1 MPRIAL
7 ATYAAYPN
15 LPADDQVLQQAL
27 THRGAHAPA
36 VCWDAKVDWAAF
48 DAVVVRSCWDYHLR
62 HEEFLAWI
70 ARVER
75 GGPVLHNAPAILRWN
90 SDKRYLRDLERAGV
104 AVVHTRWSDET
115 PSPPRLSAVLAEEG
129 WDEVVIKPAVSA
141 SANDTWRVPA
151 ERAGEWEARYQEMAR
166 RGPTLIQPFVS
177 EVEREG
183 EWSLVF
189 IGGEFSHSMLK
200 RPAPGDFRVQTE
212 WGGSQ
217 EFRAAEGVVVRSARD
232 VLRSIPGGHVP
243 SYARV
248 DGCVIAGRFRLME
261 LEVLE
266 PTLYF
271 TERPE
276 AAERLADLVLTGPA

>member
-7 ATYAAYPN
+7 ATYAAYPD
-15 LPADDQVLQQAL
+15 LPADDQILQQAL
-27 THRGAHAPA
+27 EHRGARALA
-36 VCWDAKVDWAAF
+36 VRWDAELDWAAF

-62 HEEFLAWI
+62 HEEFLRWI
-70 ARVER
+70 DRVER
-75 GGPVLHNAPAILRWN
+75 AGAVLHNAPSILRWN
-90 SDKRYLRDLERAGV
+90 SDKRYLRDLERARV
-104 AVVHTRWSDET
+104 DVVHTRWSDER
-115 PSPPRLSAVLAEEG
+115 PSRSLSALLAEEG
-129 WDEVVIKPAVSA
+129 WDDVVIKPAVSA

-151 ERAGEWEARYQEMAR
+151 GAAGDWEARYQEMAR
-166 RGPTLIQPFVS
+166 RGPILIQPFVP
-177 EVEREG
+177 EVASDG

-217 EFRAAEGVVVRSARD
+217 VATPADAGVVRVAHD
-232 VLRSIPGGHVP
+232 LLRKIPGGQVP

-271 TERPE
+271 TEGPA
-276 AAERLADLVLTGPA
+276 AAERLADLVLAGT

>member
-7 ATYAAYPN
+7 ATYAAFPN
-15 LPADDQVLQQAL
+15 LPADDQILQQAL
-27 THRGAHAPA
+27 VHRGAQAPA
-36 VCWDAKVDWAAF
+36 VLWDAPVDWSTF
-48 DAVVVRSCWDYHLR
+48 DAVIVRSCWDYHLR

-75 GGPVLHNAPAILRWN
+75 GGAVLHNAPPILRWN

-104 AVVHTRWSDET
+104 NVVHTRWSDER
-115 PSPPRLSAVLAEEG
+115 PSPPSLAALLEEEG
-129 WDEVVIKPAVSA
+129 WAEVVIKPAVSA

-151 ERAGEWEARYQEMAR
+151 AAAGDWEARYQDMAR
-166 RGPTLIQPFVS
+166 RGPIMIQPFVP
-177 EVEREG
+177 EVARDG

-217 EFRAAEGVVVRSARD
+217 VATPADGGVVRVAYG
-232 VLRSIPGGHVP
+232 LLQKIPGGQVP

-248 DGCVIAGRFRLME
+248 DGCVIDGRFRLME

-271 TERPE
+271 TEGPA
-276 AAERLADLVLTGPA
+276 AAERLADLVLAGLR